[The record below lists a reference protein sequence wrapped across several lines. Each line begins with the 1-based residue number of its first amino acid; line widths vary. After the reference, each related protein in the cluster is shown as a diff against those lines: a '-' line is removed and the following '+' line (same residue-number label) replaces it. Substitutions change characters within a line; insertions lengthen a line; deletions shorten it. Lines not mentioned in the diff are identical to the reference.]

1 MMKRTLHNAMRR
13 AQRGVSLIE
22 VLVAVAIGMIGIL
35 IMTQA
40 YLTSDEFNKATLGA
54 GGAQTNG
61 NIALFTLEREGRMA
75 GYGFNSAAAL
85 ECGNINW
92 HYNGQYSGN
101 LGGGLPNIE
110 LAPVVITTTAGAPD
124 QITIM
129 YATGEQRVT
138 PATIDKT
145 MPSSSSEINIDGT
158 SGFQDNDLVLM
169 VSRTSPVTCTM
180 VQLTQVQTSASKLQH
195 NPGVSA
201 PYNPPGGGSLFPA
214 YTKNDPLFNL
224 GNPIVRTY
232 AIVNDSLRASDVF
245 LNAAA
250 AGSGN
255 FDMVDGIVDMRA
267 LYGKDTNDDG
277 VVDVYD
283 NVKPVGGAQW
293 LQVLS
298 LRIAVVA
305 RVGHYEKPSGPNCD
319 ATTANPTWT
328 YENPVGTP
336 QTASFNWTDLTVPSN
351 QARCYR
357 YRVFETTVPLRNMIW
372 RYV

>member
-1 MMKRTLHNAMRR
+1 MKRTLQNAMRR

-61 NIALFTLEREGRMA
+61 NIALFTLERETRMA

-92 HYNGQYSGN
+92 HYSGNYSGN

-110 LAPVVITTTAGAPD
+110 LAPVVITSAPNTPD

-138 PATIDKT
+138 PGTLDK
-145 MPSSSSEINIDGT
+145 SELNIDGT
-158 SGFQDNDLVLM
+158 SGFQDNDLILM
-169 VSRTSPVTCTM
+169 VSRTPPVTCTM
-180 VQLTQVQTSASKLQH
+180 MQLTQVQTSASKLQH

-214 YTKNDPLFNL
+214 YVKNDSIFNL

-232 AIVNDSLRASDVF
+232 AIVNDSLRMSEVF
-245 LNAAA
+245 LNAATP
-250 AGSGN
+250 GSGN
-255 FDMVDGIVDMRA
+255 FDMVDGIVDLRA
-267 LYGKDTNDDG
+267 LYGKDTNNDG

-298 LRIAVVA
+298 LRVAVVA
-305 RVGHYEKPSGPNCD
+305 RVGHYEKPTGANCD
-319 ATTANPTWT
+319 ATTANPTWS

-336 QTASFNWTDLTVPSN
+336 QSATFDWTDLTIPAN
-351 QARCYR
+351 QGRCYR